1 MHPTMLIKAREGGLL
16 LSVVVLARIDTA
28 ELVAGRAL
36 ITTWALAEL

>member
-1 MHPTMLIKAREGGLL
+1 MSPHVNALVFHNLI
-16 LSVVVLARIDTA
+16 SVVVLARIDTA